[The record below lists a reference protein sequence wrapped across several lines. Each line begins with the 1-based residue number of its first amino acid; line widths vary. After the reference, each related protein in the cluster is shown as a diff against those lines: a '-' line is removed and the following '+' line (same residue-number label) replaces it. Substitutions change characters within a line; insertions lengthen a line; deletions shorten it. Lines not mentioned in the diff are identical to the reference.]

1 MDFLP
6 RLIAKGGLNWKSFVW
21 SSWEA
26 FICVGF
32 CVGLPILFREYFNCS
47 PSRIVRK
54 LVVAAYGAYIIH
66 VLIVVGVQTGLHDFD
81 LSPLL
86 KFCLVTITG
95 ILVSFSL
102 SYLLKLTPG
111 IRKII

>member
-1 MDFLP
+1 MVGMDYLP
-6 RLIAKGGLNWKSFVW
+6 GLIAIGGLSWKSFVW
-21 SSWEA
+21 SFWEA
-26 FICVGF
+26 LICVGF
-32 CVGLPILFREYFNCS
+32 CVGLPILFREHFNSS
-47 PSRIVRK
+47 PSRLVGK

-66 VLIVVGVQTGLHDFD
+66 ILIVVGLNDFD

-95 ILVSFSL
+95 ILITFSL